1 MNHAIQLK
9 NSKSRDSIHVTDVT
23 STREHEQYEMRRSQ
37 NLSVPTADQPR
48 LPRRTRFVL
57 FTSTGPN
64 NANVHPRRGSYHQLA
79 GSPKLKSGPGDRS
92 QWVWQDHGNVGER
105 ALSLLTRWCL
115 RTCKVQLVDL
125 EVVLLVH
132 RVPRTTATPVITE
145 KLLFGHF
152 RLETKVVK
160 FIHHVLVC
168 VRTWFEQNQSPVV
181 PHQLEQRAHKQPL
194 QRTKM
199 ALAQRR
205 WWSAL
210 AGRRHPLPDDLTE
223 RWSA

>member
-1 MNHAIQLK
+1 
-9 NSKSRDSIHVTDVT
+9 
-23 STREHEQYEMRRSQ
+23 MRRSQ

-48 LPRRTRFVL
+48 LPTRTRFVL

-64 NANVHPRRGSYHQLA
+64 NADVHPTRGSYHQLA

-168 VRTWFEQNQSPVV
+168 VRTWFEQNQSPVDASFHGRMGV
-181 PHQLEQRAHKQPL
+181 SWSPVDASFHGRNLSGKRMTGTETESPQATTPEDEEGTRS
-194 QRTKM
+194 
-199 ALAQRR
+199 AQVVVGLGGKAA
-205 WWSAL
+205 SPS
-210 AGRRHPLPDDLTE
+210 G
-223 RWSA
+223 